1 MVKLIKEKPFITK
14 ERSKTIRLLTIVPN
28 DFRISKIADMF
39 NVCEHSAK
47 QARELRRKGILSVA
61 ERKERVDIPQRA
73 KDAVLAF
80 YESDHISCLLP
91 GKKDCVTIRLPDK
104 TKTKVQKRLLLAN
117 ISEIQTSS
125 KNEHPDK
132 KIGFWAFAILRPKWC
147 IAVGAA
153 GTHNVCVFT
162 CYQNVKLVIHE

>member
-28 DFRISKIADMF
+28 DFRISKIVEMF

-61 ERKERVDIPQRA
+61 ERKERVDIPQRT

-80 YESDHISCLLP
+80 YESDHISCLLQ

-104 TKTKVQKRLLLAN
+104 TKTKVQNRLLPAN

-132 KIGFWAFAILRPKWC
+132 KIGF
-147 IAVGAA
+147 
-153 GTHNVCVFT
+153 
-162 CYQNVKLVIHE
+162 